1 MSTESFTKQI
11 IVKPNDKQLLEL
23 LGVSTMTIE
32 EIRANA
38 PYGTT
43 HYQEMPLIGRVFYY
57 QKLNGIIYW
66 FNDCDFWSSVLRE
79 DGMEFMKKLRS
90 KIKPLY

>member
-1 MSTESFTKQI
+1 MNI
-11 IVKPNDKQLLEL
+11 D
-23 LGVSTMTIE
+23 
-32 EIRANA
+32 EIRKNA
-38 PYGTT
+38 PRGAT
-43 HYQEMPLIGRVFYY
+43 HYINLEMIERVMYY
-57 QKLNGIIYW
+57 KKLNGIIYW